1 MTDANPLV
9 QDVDAQWPTG
19 TSVWRRRGT
28 QAYDALVCGAAR
40 VHLPA
45 TMAAIDAAGRLA
57 HRAGLHGPR
66 ASDVHALFDW
76 LPEARVDALARDIAA
91 LHLKNRAAIAL
102 VEGGRIADLARL
114 AQWRS
119 DTDRVAIAKGRTGLL
134 IAAAHVGAFFGIRA
148 ALHGI
153 GRPVLM
159 MRDIA
164 QPDAASRAAVLKR
177 AVDCLRAGE
186 IVVATL
192 DGPGGTNT
200 CEVSCLGRRIVLRRG
215 VVTLARLTSTPIVP
229 VVCAWTSRHRIDVQI
244 APPIDPRGGDAGP
257 PLSEDEMAH
266 RAARW
271 LDAYL
276 RAEPQQMWPSTM
288 RHYLGARRT

>member
-1 MTDANPLV
+1 MTAANPLV
-9 QDVDAQWPTG
+9 QDIDAQWPAG
-19 TSVWRRRGT
+19 TSAWRRRGT
-28 QAYDALVCGAAR
+28 RAYDALVRGAAR

-66 ASDVHALFDW
+66 AADVRALFDW
-76 LPEARVDALARDIAA
+76 LPDGRIDALARDIAA

-102 VEGGRIADLARL
+102 VDGGRIADLARL

-119 DTDRVAIAKGRTGLL
+119 AADRAMVAEGRAGLL
-134 IAAAHVGAFFGIRA
+134 IVAAHIGAFFGIRA

-153 GRPVLM
+153 ERPVLM

-164 QPDAASRAAVLKR
+164 QPDASSRAAVLKR

-200 CEVSCLGRRIVLRRG
+200 CDVSCLGRRIVLRRG
-215 VVTLARLTSTPIVP
+215 VFTLARLTSTPIVP
-229 VVCAWTSRHRIDVQI
+229 VVCAWTPHHRIDVQI
-244 APPIDPRGGDAGP
+244 APAIDPRGDGDGP

-288 RHYLGARRT
+288 RHYLGAGKA